1 MEDPNKDTEKRELC
15 SLIQRLTSSF
25 SCVCS
30 SSRKGV
36 PLPERSFLLFNLGE
50 LIWERKVR
58 NGYSWLPRRTL
69 YTNVS
74 SRGVIQCP
82 STSPISLSLSVK
94 ISSTLDI
101 KANNLNSKEKQ
112 HAEVGRIHTHAI
124 THHASNPHHTLL
136 SLLSLLKDINLTDRP
151 RRLRKSSIQIHRPI
165 DQFNASYSTSF
176 MSIPRRGI
184 VTNLGLDSVFY
195 IHGTRH
201 HLAMRS
207 G

>member
-1 MEDPNKDTEKRELC
+1 M
-15 SLIQRLTSSF
+15 
-25 SCVCS
+25 
-30 SSRKGV
+30 
-36 PLPERSFLLFNLGE
+36 PLH
-50 LIWERKVR
+50 
-58 NGYSWLPRRTL
+58 LPYL
-69 YTNVS
+69 
-74 SRGVIQCP
+74 
-82 STSPISLSLSVK
+82 SLSLSVK

-176 MSIPRRGI
+176 MSISRHRRR
-184 VTNLGLDSVFY
+184 VVANLGFDSVFY

-201 HLAMRS
+201 HLDMRS